1 MGTLHFE
8 RPDFKRFDCLQIA
21 YDAAERGGN
30 MPCIVNAAN
39 EIVNLAFRQGR
50 IAFPDIARLIR
61 RAMDEARFIAQPS
74 LESYLNTDAEVRRLV
89 SSYL

>member
-1 MGTLHFE
+1 
-8 RPDFKRFDCLQIA
+8 
-21 YDAAERGGN
+21 

-61 RAMDEARFIAQPS
+61 RAMDEATFIAQPS
-74 LESYLNTDAEVRRLV
+74 LESYLNTDAEVRQLV